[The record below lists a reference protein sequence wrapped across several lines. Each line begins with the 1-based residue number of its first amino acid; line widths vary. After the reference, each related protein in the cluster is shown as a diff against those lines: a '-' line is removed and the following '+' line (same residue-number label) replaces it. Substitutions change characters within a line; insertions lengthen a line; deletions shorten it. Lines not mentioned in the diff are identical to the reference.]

1 MKPLTEKVLKYS
13 NQYLLVLKP
22 ATQVVEKINELR
34 NLIHEDFKTEIFPLS
49 FPYVRLIS
57 FTGLKENEQHLINH
71 LVKIGRQLSPVQLI
85 LKDFGNFPTHT
96 LFINVASKV
105 SLIDR
110 INFIKKEGKLSSFT
124 IEQPQYIDDFYI
136 PVAIKLKPWQF
147 ETLSVESYHLNFSAS
162 CIINEIQLLI
172 REQNTGRLRC
182 ISKFPLQNLIKNTS
196 QQGLLF

>member
-1 MKPLTEKVLKYS
+1 MTEKVLKYS

>member
-182 ISKFPLQNLIKNTS
+182 ISKFPLQNLIKKTS

>member
-1 MKPLTEKVLKYS
+1 VKPLTEKVLKYS

-182 ISKFPLQNLIKNTS
+182 ISKFPLQNLIKKTS